1 MMKVMN
7 CALCQNFKILD
18 FKQKF
23 EDAVCLWRG
32 KSFRY
37 RLFGSSISEIFL
49 MDFTSDEAMTYD
61 GTGL

>member
-1 MMKVMN
+1 MMRVMK
-7 CALCQNFKILD
+7 CAICPELIVPD
-18 FKQKF
+18 FEHKF

-37 RLFGSSISEIFL
+37 RLYGSSISEIFL
-49 MDFTSDEAMTYD
+49 MDFTSDEAEMCD